1 MEDHQI
7 VDLYWQRN
15 EKAIQET
22 EKKYG
27 RYLLRIAYN
36 VLFDAEDSKES
47 VNDTY
52 MRAWHSMPPN
62 KPGILSTYL
71 GRMTRQLSIDTYR
84 KKHSEKRRCSEYAV
98 SLSELA
104 ECVSNE
110 ETPEQE
116 VELQI
121 LADAISTYLRTLSK
135 ETRNIFVCRYYF
147 MDSIREIAV
156 YSGNSES
163 KIKSVLYRTR
173 IGLKNYLEKEGFI
186 L

>member
-15 EKAIQET
+15 EEAIQET

-147 MDSIREIAV
+147 MDSIREISF

-163 KIKSVLYRTR
+163 KIKSMLYRTR